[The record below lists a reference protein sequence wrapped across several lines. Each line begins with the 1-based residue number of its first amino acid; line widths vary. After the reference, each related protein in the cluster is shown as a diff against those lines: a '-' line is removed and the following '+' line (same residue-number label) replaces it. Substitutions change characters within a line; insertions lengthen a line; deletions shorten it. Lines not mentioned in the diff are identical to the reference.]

1 MCLGHNPP
9 GQKVLTVK
17 AAPQSCPC
25 FFSMLFLLKPI
36 SLWLWFNSYYSMWTG
51 DWGARAKL
59 FTIHFCHSSAFI
71 NRPGNAAKDHH
82 SRCIPDETRWWLC
95 GEDFCS
101 ETNPLRLRKK
111 KTNSLAEVWWVRR
124 AQFICHIVP
133 VCSST
138 FPPTLTGSQHTRSL
152 TVTWSTHMVPL
163 NLPEHCDLP
172 CPAMRITTGTWSS
185 SSSSPPSP
193 PDIPLLSHNPTTQ
206 ARQPNTHPPREASTK
221 RCPSTFRRS
230 SRVWWRGCWR
240 WTRSS
245 AWLCRRRWRKTSLG
259 EKRVGFLGENGMRL

>member
-1 MCLGHNPP
+1 MALRWRFLFGN
-9 GQKVLTVK
+9 
-17 AAPQSCPC
+17 QS
-25 FFSMLFLLKPI
+25 I
-36 SLWLWFNSYYSMWTG
+36 
-51 DWGARAKL
+51 
-59 FTIHFCHSSAFI
+59 
-71 NRPGNAAKDHH
+71 
-82 SRCIPDETRWWLC
+82 ETQ
-95 GEDFCS
+95 
-101 ETNPLRLRKK
+101 K

-124 AQFICHIVP
+124 APFICHIVP

-206 ARQPNTHPPREASTK
+206 ARQPNTHPLHERRVRSVARALFAGAQEFGGADVGGGPAAAPDFVGGAEGR
-221 RCPSTFRRS
+221 RRS
-230 SRVWWRGCWR
+230 VGF
-240 WTRSS
+240 
-245 AWLCRRRWRKTSLG
+245 
-259 EKRVGFLGENGMRL
+259 RVGFLGENGMRV